1 MLRGGPMRPF
11 FTNAD
16 EGKKFKC
23 RAMCEARR
31 MEARG
36 CLSALSIALDTWIF
50 PLAWVTQE
58 TAIYRELP
66 GCVFSKPRLV
76 CAYICFAGSFV
87 LNSFSSAESSAPDA
101 PRHDRHF
108 KVWPK
113 RLPRSITPPATSL
126 WHNLAVSALRFPD
139 KPALVFFD
147 RVLSYTSLMQQAE
160 RLAATLHRLGVRKG
174 DRVLLNMQNCPQWVI
189 AHFAILRANAV
200 VVPVNPMNRAEEL
213 KHYITDPDAKVAIT
227 TADLAPEL
235 AKADSQLPAEQRLA
249 HLIVTHYSEAFDEN
263 TLGVNQQ
270 PDAIAVPEAWRE
282 WLGTRH
288 ALPEL
293 SGGAVMRWVDA
304 VADSDAGELPAHTA
318 VPQDLAVL
326 PYTSGTTGLPKG
338 CMHSHASLMHNAVA
352 SCLWGNSTSENVV
365 LSVVPM
371 FHITGMVSVMHAAIY
386 GGATLVIMPRWDREL
401 AGGLISRCRVTHW
414 TNIPTMV
421 IDLLASPNF
430 ARFDL
435 SSLVYIGGGGAAMPQ
450 AVAQRLWEQYGLRF
464 AEGYGLTETAAPSHS
479 NPPDATRQ
487 QCLGV
492 PFMSTDARVI
502 DPLTLEEMPQGEQGE
517 IIMCGPQNFSGYWKQ
532 PEATVA
538 AFIELD
544 GKRFFRSG
552 DLGHVD
558 EDGYFFITDRLKRMI
573 NASGFKVW
581 PAEVESLMFK
591 HPAIQEACIIST
603 RDVYRGE
610 TVKAIVVL
618 RAAAKGKTSE
628 EDIINWCKENM
639 AAYKYPRVVQFVDVL
654 PKSGSGKVM
663 WRALQEAE
671 AGKA

>member
-1 MLRGGPMRPF
+1 M
-11 FTNAD
+11 TYA
-16 EGKKFKC
+16 
-23 RAMCEARR
+23 
-31 MEARG
+31 
-36 CLSALSIALDTWIF
+36 
-50 PLAWVTQE
+50 
-58 TAIYRELP
+58 
-66 GCVFSKPRLV
+66 
-76 CAYICFAGSFV
+76 
-87 LNSFSSAESSAPDA
+87 
-101 PRHDRHF
+101 
-108 KVWPK
+108 
-113 RLPRSITPPATSL
+113 
-126 WHNLAVSALRFPD
+126 AV
-139 KPALVFFD
+139 
-147 RVLSYTSLMQQAE
+147 MQQAE
-160 RLAATLHRLGVRKG
+160 GLAATLHRLGVRKG

-213 KHYITDPDAKVAIT
+213 KHYITDPDVKLAIT
-227 TADLAPEL
+227 AADLAPEL
-235 AKADSQLPAEQRLA
+235 ARANHQLPPEQRLA
-249 HLIVTHYSEAFDEN
+249 HLIVTHYSDAFDEDRQSEN
-263 TLGVNQQ
+263 APQDDV
-270 PDAIAVPEAWRE
+270 AMPEAWRD

-293 SGGAVMRWVDA
+293 EGGAVMSWTDA
-304 VADSDAGELPAHTA
+304 VTRNDGYDLPAHTA
-318 VPQDLAVL
+318 LPQDLAVL

-338 CMHSHASLMHNAVA
+338 CMHTHASLMHNAVA

-371 FHITGMVSVMHAAIY
+371 FHITGMVSVMHASIY

-401 AGGLISRCRVTHW
+401 AGHLISNWRVTHW

-421 IDLLASPNF
+421 IDLMASPNF
-430 ARFDL
+430 SAGPPQGKDGPPGGQGATRSERAWGQSSSFDL

-479 NPPDATRQ
+479 NPPDATKQ
-487 QCLGV
+487 QCLGI
-492 PFMSTDARVI
+492 PFMSTDARII
-502 DPLTLEEMPQGEQGE
+502 DPLTLQEMPQGEQGE

-532 PEATVA
+532 PQATAA

-558 EDGYFFITDRLKRMI
+558 DEGYFFLTDRLKRMI

-581 PAEVESLMFK
+581 PAEVEALMFR

-603 RDVYRGE
+603 RDAYRGE
-610 TVKAIVVL
+610 SVKAVVVL
-618 RAAAKGKTSE
+618 RADAKGKVTE
-628 EDIINWCKENM
+628 DDIISWCKEHM
-639 AAYKYPRVVQFVDVL
+639 AAYKYPRVIQFVDAL

-671 AGKA
+671 GGKS